1 LQKDPQLAKY
11 MAKDNMTSKDTVL
24 EVNDLH
30 TYFFNRR
37 GITKAVDGVS
47 FSLKE
52 GETLGIVGESGCGKT
67 MTALSLLGLI
77 PKPAARIVSGEIL
90 LDGED
95 LVQKSAKEMQE
106 IRGKKISM
114 ILQDPQTSLNPVFSI
129 GNQVM
134 EALGVSH
141 KFGRKEMVSRA
152 IDALRNVR
160 VAAPERRMSDYPHQM
175 SGGMKQRVI
184 GAIAISSTPKV
195 IIADEPTTA
204 LDVTI
209 QLQYL
214 ELLRE
219 IQQETGLAII
229 FITHDFGIVA
239 RMCDRVAV
247 MYAGRII
254 ESADVRTL
262 FNSPTHPYTQ
272 ALMESVP
279 RMDRTDRLF
288 AIEGQPPALFALP
301 EGCRFADRC
310 SHVRE
315 RCSQEYPPILQPET
329 GHDVSCWMADQTWDQ
344 APQEAVS

>member
-1 LQKDPQLAKY
+1 
-11 MAKDNMTSKDTVL
+11 
-24 EVNDLH
+24 
-30 TYFFNRR
+30 
-37 GITKAVDGVS
+37 
-47 FSLKE
+47 
-52 GETLGIVGESGCGKT
+52 
-67 MTALSLLGLI
+67 
-77 PKPAARIVSGEIL
+77 
-90 LDGED
+90 
-95 LVQKSAKEMQE
+95 
-106 IRGKKISM
+106 M

-129 GNQVM
+129 GSQVM

-141 KFGRKEMVSRA
+141 KFGRKEMVNRA

-214 ELLRE
+214 QLLRE

-254 ESADVRTL
+254 ESGDVRTL

-272 ALMESVP
+272 ALMASVP
-279 RMDRTDRLF
+279 KMDRTERLF
-288 AIEGQPPALFALP
+288 AIDGQPPALFALP
-301 EGCRFADRC
+301 EGCRFAERC

-329 GHDVSCWMADQTWDQ
+329 DHDVSCWMADPTWDQ